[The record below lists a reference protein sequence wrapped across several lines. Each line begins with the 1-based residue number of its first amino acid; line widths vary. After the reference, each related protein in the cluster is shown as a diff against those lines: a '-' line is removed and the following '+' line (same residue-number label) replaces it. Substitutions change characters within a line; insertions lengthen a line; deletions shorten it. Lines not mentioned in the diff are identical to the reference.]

1 MTQIMFTAKV
11 FVSPKKNVLD
21 PQGKAVHHAL
31 ESLGFKEVNDVR
43 VGKYIEVK
51 IERKDKAAAEAEVK
65 RMCDSLLVNPVIE
78 EYTFDISIS

>member
-1 MTQIMFTAKV
+1 MFTAKV

-51 IERKDKAAAEAEVK
+51 VERKDKAAAEAEVK
-65 RMCDSLLVNPVIE
+65 RMCDSLLVNPVVE
-78 EYTFDISIS
+78 EYTFDISAD

>member
-1 MTQIMFTAKV
+1 MFTAKV

-31 ESLGFKEVNDVR
+31 ESLGFEEINDVR

-51 IERKDKAAAEAEVK
+51 VNRKDKAAAEAEVK
-65 RMCDSLLVNPVIE
+65 RMCDSLLVNPVVE
-78 EYTFDISIS
+78 EYTFDISAE